1 MRIGPEDPVFARLPL
16 YLIRKYYFDNH
27 IARFFLYTDRDR
39 IVCAAP
45 EEVLLRDRQRLE
57 RRTVFLRSMN
67 IRAQTLTLE
76 CEIAGQEQK

>member
-45 EEVLLRDRQRLE
+45 EEGTAARQTTPGKTDRFSAQHE
-57 RRTVFLRSMN
+57 HP
-67 IRAQTLTLE
+67 RADPDT
-76 CEIAGQEQK
+76 